1 MGKIQEMVD
10 EALRIQRMT
19 KAAKKILE
27 RIEPVDTTNTIL
39 FDGPPTDPN
48 YFIREQLF
56 ISKIMEETKTDDN
69 M

>member
-19 KAAKKILE
+19 KAARKVLKKIKK
-27 RIEPVDTTNTIL
+27 VDTSNTVL

-48 YFIREQLF
+48 YFNREPEF
-56 ISKIMEETKTDDN
+56 R
-69 M
+69 